1 MEQFDIKF
9 DIKYDKLLEFD
20 IITDLT
26 FRKRKKPTEGNN
38 DDNDNDTDK
47 SNFQIGF
54 CFEGKNYSDGMT
66 TIINNTTHQLSE
78 ILAKNNLNITINALA
93 VQRKSMP
100 VEEKYE

>member
-1 MEQFDIKF
+1 M
-9 DIKYDKLLEFD
+9 
-20 IITDLT
+20 
-26 FRKRKKPTEGNN
+26 KKKKVN
-38 DDNDNDTDK
+38 DNDN
-47 SNFQIGF
+47 FQMGI

-100 VEEKYE
+100 VEEKYEWILLYLFPIKDRQAWISLIK